1 MPHAIAFNSGSRT
14 GQLIVSGGIR
24 FADIEYAI
32 SSSIIS
38 GSYGISWRTP
48 INPAN
53 NQLLL
58 ISNTFT
64 QSVGAGGLSSNPVFY
79 LSGVTIADLVGVSNI
94 ITAPNGTTQ
103 QIGWT
108 GSLNRLS
115 DTRNRSPR
123 FVDTASAFQFLAES
137 GKYML
142 VNYNYPNIVTH
153 GLTGIFDSGFYS
165 SYPTTGSIWYDIDG
179 GAGIPPGTGSL
190 FNVPTWT
197 RTGNSGSLNFDG
209 TDDYAALT
217 GSYFKNPATTGTI
230 IAWYS
235 CSGIQQL
242 NPTARAPIVYNSGS
256 ANSSF
261 GWGVAYHNASG
272 INATVNISVCA
283 GTASAD
289 TNVSNPI
296 AAGVFAG
303 TATSVVFTNYIFTSV
318 TWDNTSTTSSV
329 AQPNLSNGGIPYHYS
344 GSKAPIDGPPNRS
357 IPSFETWVA
366 RRPAPATTTAYLN
379 GQVGAIYFYN
389 RQLSISEINTMYQ
402 NTRTVYGG
410 T

>member
-79 LSGVTIADLVGVSNI
+79 LSGVTTEDLVGVSNI

-123 FVDTASAFQFLAES
+123 FTNTASAFQFLAES

-142 VNYNYPNIVTH
+142 VNYTYPNIVTH
-153 GLTGIFDSGFYS
+153 GLTGVFDSGFYS

-190 FNVPTWT
+190 FFAPTWT

-217 GSYFKNPATTGTI
+217 GSYFNNPATTGTI

-235 CSGIQQL
+235 SSGAQTL

-256 ANSSF
+256 GGSAV
-261 GWGVAYHNASG
+261 GWGIAYHNPSG
-272 INATVNISVCA
+272 ISSAVNISVCA

-296 AAGVFAG
+296 AGGAFAG
-303 TATSVVFTNYIFTSV
+303 TAISVDFAKYIFTSV
-318 TWDNTSTTSSV
+318 TWGDTSTTSSV
-329 AQPNLSNGGIPYHYS
+329 AQPNLNNGGIPYHYS
-344 GSKAPIDGPPNRS
+344 GSKAPITGPPNRS

-366 RRPAPATTTAYLN
+366 RRPAPATTTAYFN

>member
-58 ISNTFT
+58 ISNTYT

-79 LSGVTIADLVGVSNI
+79 LSGVTIEDLVGVSNI

-123 FVDTASAFQFLAES
+123 FIDTASAFQFLAES

-153 GLTGIFDSGFYS
+153 GLTGVFDSGFYS

-179 GAGIPPGTGSL
+179 GAGVPPGTGSL

-235 CSGIQQL
+235 HSGGISGTGANQ
-242 NPTARAPIVYNSGS
+242 RPIVYNSGS
-256 ANSSF
+256 PSSTL
-261 GWGVAYHNASG
+261 GWGIAYYNQIGQASIG
-272 INATVNISVCA
+272 VCA
-283 GTASAD
+283 GTQSTITAV
-289 TNVSNPI
+289 NNPI
-296 AAGVFAG
+296 AGGVFAD
-303 TATSVVFTNYIFTSV
+303 TATSLNFANYIFTSV

-329 AQPNLSNGGIPYHYS
+329 AQPNLNNGGIPYHYS
-344 GSKAPIDGPPNRS
+344 GSKVPITGPPDRS

-366 RRPAPATTTAYLN
+366 RRPAPATTVYFN

>member
-123 FVDTASAFQFLAES
+123 FIDTASAFQFLAES

-142 VNYNYPNIVTH
+142 VNYNYPDIVTH

-179 GAGIPPGTGSL
+179 GAGVPPGTGSL
-190 FNVPTWT
+190 FNDPTWA

-209 TDDYAALT
+209 TNDYAALT
-217 GSYFKNPATTGTI
+217 GSYFNNPATTGTI

-235 CSGIQQL
+235 CSGTQTL
-242 NPTARAPIVYNSGS
+242 GVTARAPIVYNSGS
-256 ANSSF
+256 ATSIF
-261 GWGVAYHNASG
+261 GWGIAYHNSG
-272 INATVNISVCA
+272 MTSETANISVCA

-289 TNVSNPI
+289 PNVNNPI

-303 TATSVVFTNYIFTSV
+303 TAIPVVFANYIFTSV

-329 AQPNLSNGGIPYHYS
+329 AQPNLSNGLIPYHYS
-344 GSKAPIDGPPNRS
+344 GSKEPIDGPPNRS

-366 RRPAPATTTAYLN
+366 RRPAPATITAYLN